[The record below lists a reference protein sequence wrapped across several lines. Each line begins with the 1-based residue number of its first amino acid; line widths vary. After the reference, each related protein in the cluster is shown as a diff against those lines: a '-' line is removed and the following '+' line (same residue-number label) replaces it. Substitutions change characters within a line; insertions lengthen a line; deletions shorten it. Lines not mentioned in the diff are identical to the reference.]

1 LRHGSLFN
9 GIGGFQLAAHWM
21 GWENV
26 WHCEID
32 KFCNKVVKQ
41 HFPKSICYENIKEFD
56 ARQWK
61 GSIEIISGGFP
72 CQPFSQAGKRKGTSD
87 NRYLWPEMLRV
98 IREIQPRF
106 IVGENVSGLINWDG
120 GMVFEQVQADLETAG
135 YESQAYVLPAC
146 SVNAPHRRD
155 RVWFIARNNNCQ
167 RRNKRQEC
175 EVFNGG
181 QGANAARNNSVA
193 GANEKIW
200 TVTNT
205 SLQRERS
212 GADEQRENE
221 TGGQQLE
228 RTEQRCH
235 GNDNGFSGI
244 VADTKEWR
252 LPERDAEQT
261 QHGTYAAAE
270 RYDGIPGWRDFPT
283 QSAVCRRD
291 DGIPDRV
298 DRIKA
303 LGNAIVPQVA
313 YQIFKAIE
321 ATTQT
326 KKAPVP
332 GAI

>member
-1 LRHGSLFN
+1 MLAASLIGMEGWYSSKCKLTWKLRAMNRKRMYFQLVPLTLRTE
-9 GIGGFQLAAHWM
+9 GIGF
-21 GWENV
+21 
-26 WHCEID
+26 
-32 KFCNKVVKQ
+32 
-41 HFPKSICYENIKEFD
+41 
-56 ARQWK
+56 
-61 GSIEIISGGFP
+61 
-72 CQPFSQAGKRKGTSD
+72 
-87 NRYLWPEMLRV
+87 
-98 IREIQPRF
+98 
-106 IVGENVSGLINWDG
+106 GL
-120 GMVFEQVQADLETAG
+120 L
-135 YESQAYVLPAC
+135 L
-146 SVNAPHRRD
+146 
-155 RVWFIARNNNCQ
+155 
-167 RRNKRQEC
+167 
-175 EVFNGG
+175 
-181 QGANAARNNSVA
+181 
-193 GANEKIW
+193 W